1 MFALV
6 SRSGGPSSAASGFG
20 GSGCSQWVP
29 RVVATHGVKVIQLA
43 CGLDHSALISEDGSL
58 YTWGE
63 GGFGALGHGSLASQ
77 RGPRRVE
84 ALADHSILAVA
95 CGVWHTACAG
105 RRRDGNS
112 VKDSPSL
119 VFTWGSGGAGQLGT
133 GKKDNAA
140 LPAPVVGELAACS
153 VKQVACGAY
162 HTLVLT
168 EQGSLF
174 AAGDAGLGRAR
185 LAFAPVMGAI
195 AGKPVQQIACG
206 ECHSLAMEHGG
217 RKVYSWG
224 CGAGGRLGHGDE
236 KDCDSPKLVSSLG
249 RREVLSIMCGPE
261 CSAAICAAVRLT
273 VDEKAAAARGADDAG
288 WVVERGQP
296 NPPAPLEQ
304 PLDAARGR
312 LLGLIHGTDPPALR
326 ATRRG
331 SLAAEWGLDGSSRW
345 AIAAAP
351 PPQPRLPLEP
361 QHDNALAAELAEAR
375 AQLAAQSVLIAS
387 LQAELVAVRAT
398 DSQTAP
404 ENAGDD
410 AESPSAALPPA
421 QPPVLRRVRV
431 DSVFD
436 EPRAADWWSNRRA
449 AAADPLEV
457 GVAYPAT
464 PPLAA

>member
-1 MFALV
+1 
-6 SRSGGPSSAASGFG
+6 
-20 GSGCSQWVP
+20 
-29 RVVATHGVKVIQLA
+29 VATHGVKVIQLA
-43 CGLDHSALISEDGSL
+43 CGLHHSALISEDGSL

-63 GGFGALGHGSLASQ
+63 GCFGALGHGSLASQ
-77 RGPRRVE
+77 VGPRRVE

-112 VKDSPSL
+112 VKDTPSL

-133 GKKDNAA
+133 GRKDDAA
-140 LPAPVVGELAACS
+140 LPAPVVGELTACS

-185 LAFAPVMGAI
+185 LAFAPVLGAI

-206 ECHSLAMEHGG
+206 ECHSLAMEQGG

-273 VDEKAAAARGADDAG
+273 VNEKAAAARDADDAG
-288 WVVERGQP
+288 WVVERGQA
-296 NPPAPLEQ
+296 NPPAAPEQ

-312 LLGLIHGTDPPALR
+312 LLGLIHGADPPALR

-331 SLAAEWGLDGSSRW
+331 SLAAEWDLL
-345 AIAAAP
+345 AIAAAQ
-351 PPQPRLPLEP
+351 PPQPRPPLEP
-361 QHDNALAAELAEAR
+361 QLAAELAEAR
-375 AQLAAQSVLIAS
+375 AQLAAQSALVAS

-398 DSQTAP
+398 DAQTAP
-404 ENAGDD
+404 ENAGDHD

-436 EPRAADWWSNRRA
+436 EPRAADWWSSRRA
-449 AAADPLEV
+449 AAADPLV
-457 GVAYPAT
+457 VAFPAT
-464 PPLAA
+464 PPLGA